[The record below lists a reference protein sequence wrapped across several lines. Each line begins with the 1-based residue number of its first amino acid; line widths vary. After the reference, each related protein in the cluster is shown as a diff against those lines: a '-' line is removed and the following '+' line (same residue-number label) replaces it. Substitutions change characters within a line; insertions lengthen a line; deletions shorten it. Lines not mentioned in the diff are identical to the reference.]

1 MKRKHSVEDIDVAE
15 SARVHAFLF
24 RILIEKYAIDNDK
37 FIGANINEN
46 GASFYFGGGGDIT
59 LVILFTVKFYHLLEF
74 LNCISDRMHYIN
86 RKKRNYI
93 LGEIVMYTT

>member
-46 GASFYFGGGGDIT
+46 GASFYFGGGGGI
-59 LVILFTVKFYHLLEF
+59 
-74 LNCISDRMHYIN
+74 
-86 RKKRNYI
+86 
-93 LGEIVMYTT
+93 